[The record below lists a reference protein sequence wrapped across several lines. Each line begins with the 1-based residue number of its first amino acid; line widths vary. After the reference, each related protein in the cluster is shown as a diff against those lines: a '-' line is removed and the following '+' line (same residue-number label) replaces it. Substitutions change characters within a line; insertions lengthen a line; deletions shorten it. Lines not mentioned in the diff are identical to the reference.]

1 MKSLDG
7 SWRGKGA
14 VTPMGRPEFIACKV
28 SYSMGGADVIRQVI
42 ACAGTDYRVE
52 VASRVTCEGNR
63 LEGLFEENIAHS
75 QGLVR
80 GSISGS
86 NLLIEAES
94 PIFKGN
100 FNVTFRAGNHL
111 VAIAQG
117 VQFKQAPAS
126 PGRVDSDV
134 SLKAEVAIAERQY
147 LPHRPRRADGCG
159 RAKSPRTRR
168 YLRLGR

>member
-1 MKSLDG
+1 MSISKSICALLAGAAAFFAGAPAFALCSSQGLDLMKSLDG

-14 VTPMGRPEFIACKV
+14 VTPIGGAPEFIACKV

-94 PIFKGN
+94 PVFKGN

-111 VAIAQG
+111 VAITQYDSNRRRQ
-117 VQFKQAPAS
+117 VPVAS
-126 PGRVDSDV
+126 IKMSR
-134 SLKAEVAIAERQY
+134 
-147 LPHRPRRADGCG
+147 
-159 RAKSPRTRR
+159 
-168 YLRLGR
+168 